1 MNMYKTGSSGDCSRE
16 LGLRR
21 CCFFCVFHVVS
32 MGSPPGNGE
41 LLLQGTD
48 RGMEMASKT
57 AGTGWTEEWEN
68 DKLKIKPAG
77 TGYCKSIGEEFRE
90 KVSGEVLCESFGRK
104 FRGKSYGGVSG
115 ESSEG
120 SPMGK
125 FREKF
130 QGKLR

>member
-16 LGLRR
+16 LGLQR
-21 CCFFCVFHVVS
+21 CCFLCFHVVS
-32 MGSPPGNGE
+32 MGNFPGYDE

-48 RGMEMASKT
+48 RGMERACKT
-57 AGTGWTEEWEN
+57 AGSGWTGEWEN

-77 TGYCKSIGEEFRE
+77 TGYCKSTGEEFRE
-90 KVSGEVLCESFGRK
+90 KVPGEVLCESFGRK
-104 FRGKSYGGVSG
+104 FRGKSYGGVPG

-130 QGKLR
+130 QGKQR